1 MEELPKKFDFII
13 LGTGLGSSLLSG
25 ALSRIGKTVLQ
36 LDKNDFYGSG
46 MIFRSFIFFFG
57 F

>member
-1 MEELPKKFDFII
+1 MEELPKSFDFII

-36 LDKNDFYGSG
+36 LDKNEFYGSG
-46 MIFRSFIFFFG
+46 IILHLYFLR
-57 F
+57 